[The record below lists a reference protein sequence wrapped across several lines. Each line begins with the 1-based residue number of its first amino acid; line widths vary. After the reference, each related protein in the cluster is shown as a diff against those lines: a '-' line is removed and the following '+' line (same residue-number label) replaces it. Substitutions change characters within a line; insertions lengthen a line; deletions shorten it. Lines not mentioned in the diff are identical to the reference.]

1 MYERQKAKLKEL
13 FKADADFWRGE
24 ILQDLKKYKCW
35 IAGGAI
41 LSIFTGEEVNDIDIF
56 FRSKEDVFNVINSR
70 SGNWYF
76 TKWSATTRDI
86 IRKPIQLV
94 YKNTFSSAEQIF
106 KTFDFSVCCAAYD
119 CETEELV
126 FGDTFFEDVMSRTI
140 HFNHHTDGAIM
151 TLPRIVKYQERG
163 YSFPKP
169 ELMKVGLTL
178 ANYNLQSW
186 DDVSDVLSGTYGSS
200 FSNLADDMKEKGIDF
215 SFDEAI
221 NVISKCEEDNIDD
234 ENNRRYISAFD
245 SADTIRRYLGLP
257 VKYFVYNN
265 IPYDINFCKLTSV
278 PEGSTRVELES
289 LVKLPLTL
297 YKSIERNGRSTY
309 DNNFVYKEGE
319 YAVANNNLARAS
331 GKIAHGAGLYFRKYV
346 NQVNENNKALVIAKV
361 FNYDDIMIETLG
373 AKQSYVVCKR
383 AFIERITTDDDEIM
397 LLKQDERKRNPNDIP
412 F

>member
-13 FKADADFWRGE
+13 FHVDADFGKGE

-41 LSIFTGEEVNDIDIF
+41 LSIFTGEEVNDVDVF

-76 TKWSATTRDI
+76 TKWSATTSDI

-94 YKNTFSSAEQIF
+94 YKNTFSSVEEIF

-119 CETEELV
+119 CETEEFV

-200 FSNLADDMKEKGIDF
+200 FSNLADNMKEKGVDF

-221 NVISKCEEDNIDD
+221 NVI
-234 ENNRRYISAFD
+234 
-245 SADTIRRYLGLP
+245 
-257 VKYFVYNN
+257 
-265 IPYDINFCKLTSV
+265 
-278 PEGSTRVELES
+278 
-289 LVKLPLTL
+289 
-297 YKSIERNGRSTY
+297 
-309 DNNFVYKEGE
+309 
-319 YAVANNNLARAS
+319 
-331 GKIAHGAGLYFRKYV
+331 
-346 NQVNENNKALVIAKV
+346 
-361 FNYDDIMIETLG
+361 
-373 AKQSYVVCKR
+373 
-383 AFIERITTDDDEIM
+383 
-397 LLKQDERKRNPNDIP
+397 
-412 F
+412 

>member
-13 FKADADFWRGE
+13 LAKDTYIDGKGGF
-24 ILQDLKKYKCW
+24 LQELKKYKCW

-41 LSIFTGEEVNDIDIF
+41 LSIFTGEEVNDVDVF
-56 FRSKEDVFNVINSR
+56 FRSKEDVFNVINAR

-76 TKWSATTRDI
+76 TKWSATTKDI
-86 IRKPIQLV
+86 IRKPVQLV
-94 YKNTFSSAEQIF
+94 YKNTFSSVEEIF

-119 CETEELV
+119 CETEEFV

-186 DDVSDVLSGTYGSS
+186 DDVSNVLSGTYGSS
-200 FSNLADDMKEKGIDF
+200 FSSLADDMKEKNIDF

-221 NVISKCEEDNIDD
+221 NVVSKCEENNIDD
-234 ENNRRYISAFD
+234 EDNRCYIGAFD
-245 SADTIRRYLGLP
+245 SADTIRKYLDLP
-257 VKYFVYNN
+257 IKYFVHNN
-265 IPYDINFCKLTSV
+265 TPYDINFRKLTSV
-278 PEGSTRVELES
+278 PDGSTRVELES
-289 LVKLPLTL
+289 LVKLPLIL
-297 YKSIERNGRSTY
+297 YKSIEPNGRSTF
-309 DNNFVYKEGE
+309 DPVFEYKEGE
-319 YAVANNNLARAS
+319 YAIANDDMAYKHVSL
-331 GKIAHGAGLYFRKYV
+331 GAGLYFKRYANEV
-346 NQVNENNKALVIAKV
+346 NTDNKALVTAKV
-361 FNYDDIMIETLG
+361 YNYDDIKIETLG
-373 AKQSYVVCKR
+373 AGSSHIVCKR
-383 AFIERITTDDDEIM
+383 AFIERITTDYDEIR
-397 LLKQDERKRNPNDIP
+397 LLKQDERKKNPNDIP

>member
-13 FKADADFWRGE
+13 FKADADFGQGE

-94 YKNTFSSAEQIF
+94 YKNTFSSVEGIF

-119 CETEELV
+119 CETEEFV

-221 NVISKCEEDNIDD
+221 NVISKCEEGNIDD
-234 ENNRRYISAFD
+234 EDNRCYIGAFD

-265 IPYDINFCKLTSV
+265 IPYDINFRKLTSV

-319 YAVANNNLARAS
+319 YAVANNNLAGAS

-346 NQVNENNKALVIAKV
+346 NQVNKNNKALVIAKV

-373 AKQSYVVCKR
+373 AKQSYIVCKR

-397 LLKQDERKRNPNDIP
+397 LLKQDEQKKNEDDFP

>member
-1 MYERQKAKLKEL
+1 MYERQKAKLKGL
-13 FKADADFWRGE
+13 FHADANFGQGE
-24 ILQDLKKYKCW
+24 ILQELKKYKCW

-41 LSIFTGEEVNDIDIF
+41 LSIFTGEEVNDVDVF
-56 FRSKEDVFNVINSR
+56 FRSKEDVFNVINAR

-76 TKWSATTRDI
+76 TKWSATTSDI

-94 YKNTFSSAEQIF
+94 YKNTFSSVEEIF

-119 CETEELV
+119 CETEEFV

-200 FSNLADDMKEKGIDF
+200 FSNLADNMKEKGVDF

-234 ENNRRYISAFD
+234 EDNRRYISAFD
-245 SADTIRRYLGLP
+245 CADTIRKHLGLP
-257 VKYFVYNN
+257 IKYFVYNN
-265 IPYDINFCKLTSV
+265 TPYDTNFRKLTSV
-278 PEGSTRVELES
+278 PDGSTRVELES

-297 YKSIERNGRSTY
+297 YKSIEPNGRSTF
-309 DNNFVYKEGE
+309 DPVFEYKEGE
-319 YAVANNNLARAS
+319 YAIANDDMAYKHVSL
-331 GKIAHGAGLYFRKYV
+331 GAGLYFKRYANEV
-346 NQVNENNKALVIAKV
+346 NTDNKALVTAKV
-361 FNYDDIMIETLG
+361 YNYDDIKIETLG
-373 AKQSYVVCKR
+373 AGSSHIVCKR
-383 AFIERITTDDDEIM
+383 AFIERIITDYDEIR
-397 LLKQDERKRNPNDIP
+397 LLKQDERKKNPNDIP

>member
-13 FKADADFWRGE
+13 FHADADFCKGE

-41 LSIFTGEEVNDIDIF
+41 LSIFTGEEVNDVDVF

-70 SGNWYF
+70 SGSWYF
-76 TKWSATTRDI
+76 TKWSATTSDI

-94 YKNTFSSAEQIF
+94 YKNTFSSVEEIF

-119 CETEELV
+119 CETEEFV
-126 FGDTFFEDVMSRTI
+126 FGETFFEDVMSRTI

-186 DDVSDVLSGTYGSS
+186 DDVSNVLSGTYGSS
-200 FSNLADDMKEKGIDF
+200 FSNLADNMKEKGVDF

-221 NVISKCEEDNIDD
+221 NVISKCEENNID
-234 ENNRRYISAFD
+234 NKCNRCYINDFRDAN
-245 SADTIRRYLGLP
+245 AIRRHLGLP
-257 VKYFVYNN
+257 IKYFVYNN

-289 LVKLPLTL
+289 LVRLPLTL

-309 DNNFVYKEGE
+309 DSKFIYKEGE
-319 YAVANNNLARAS
+319 YAVANNNLAGVNKVS
-331 GKIAHGAGLYFRKYV
+331 YGAGLYFRKYV
-346 NQVNENNKALVIAKV
+346 NQVNERNKALVVAKV

-373 AKQSYVVCKR
+373 TKQPYIVCKR
-383 AFIERITTDDDEIM
+383 AFIERITTDNDEIM
-397 LLKQDERKRNPNDIP
+397 LLKQDEQRKNEDD
-412 F
+412 FSL

>member
-13 FKADADFWRGE
+13 FHADADFGKGE

-41 LSIFTGEEVNDIDIF
+41 LSIFTGEEVNDVDVF

-76 TKWSATTRDI
+76 TKWSATTSDI

-94 YKNTFSSAEQIF
+94 YKNTFSSVEEIF

-119 CETEELV
+119 CETEEFV

-151 TLPRIVKYQERG
+151 TLPRIAKYQERG

-186 DDVSDVLSGTYGSS
+186 DDVSNVLSGTYGSS
-200 FSNLADDMKEKGIDF
+200 FSNLADNMKEKGVDF

-234 ENNRRYISAFD
+234 EDNRCYISAFGC
-245 SADTIRRYLGLP
+245 ADTIRKYLGLP
-257 VKYFVYNN
+257 IKYFVHNN
-265 IPYDINFCKLTSV
+265 VPYDTNFCKLTSV
-278 PEGSTRVELES
+278 PEGSTCVELES

-309 DNNFVYKEGE
+309 DSNFVYKQGE
-319 YAVANNNLARAS
+319 YAVANDNLKDRV
-331 GKIAHGAGLYFRKYV
+331 KIAHGAGLYFRRYV
-346 NQVNENNKALVIAKV
+346 NEVTESNRALVIAKV

-373 AKQSYVVCKR
+373 EKQSYVVCKR
-383 AFIERITTDDDEIM
+383 AFIERITTDNDEIM
-397 LLKQDERKRNPNDIP
+397 FLKQNERKKNKDT
-412 F
+412 FSF

>member
-13 FKADADFWRGE
+13 LAKDTYIDGKGGF
-24 ILQDLKKYKCW
+24 LQELKKYKCW

-41 LSIFTGEEVNDIDIF
+41 LSIFTGEEVNDVDVF
-56 FRSKEDVFNVINSR
+56 FRSKEDVFNVINAR

-76 TKWSATTRDI
+76 TKWSATTKDI
-86 IRKPIQLV
+86 IRKPVQLV
-94 YKNTFSSAEQIF
+94 YKNTFSSVEEIF

-119 CETEELV
+119 CETEEFV

-186 DDVSDVLSGTYGSS
+186 DDVSNVLSGTYGSS
-200 FSNLADDMKEKGIDF
+200 FSSLADDMKEKNIDF

-221 NVISKCEEDNIDD
+221 NVVSKCEENNIDD
-234 ENNRRYISAFD
+234 EDNRCYIGAFD
-245 SADTIRRYLGLP
+245 SADTIRKHLGLP
-257 VKYFVYNN
+257 IKYFVHNN
-265 IPYDINFCKLTSV
+265 IPYDINFRKLTSV
-278 PEGSTRVELES
+278 PDGSTRVELEN

-309 DNNFVYKEGE
+309 DSNFVYKEGE
-319 YAVANNNLARAS
+319 YAVANNNLARVD
-331 GKIAHGAGLYFRKYV
+331 IVAHGAGLYFRKYV
-346 NQVNENNKALVIAKV
+346 NEVNKSNKALVIAKV

-373 AKQSYVVCKR
+373 GQQPYVVCKR
-383 AFIERITTDDDEIM
+383 AFIERITTDNDEIM
-397 LLKQDERKRNPNDIP
+397 LLKQDEQKRNPNDIP

>member
-1 MYERQKAKLKEL
+1 M
-13 FKADADFWRGE
+13 
-24 ILQDLKKYKCW
+24 
-35 IAGGAI
+35 
-41 LSIFTGEEVNDIDIF
+41 
-56 FRSKEDVFNVINSR
+56 
-70 SGNWYF
+70 
-76 TKWSATTRDI
+76 
-86 IRKPIQLV
+86 
-94 YKNTFSSAEQIF
+94 
-106 KTFDFSVCCAAYD
+106 
-119 CETEELV
+119 

-186 DDVSDVLSGTYGSS
+186 DDVSNVLSGTYGSS
-200 FSNLADDMKEKGIDF
+200 FSNLADNMKENSVDF

-234 ENNRRYISAFD
+234 EDNRRYISAFD
-245 SADTIRRYLGLP
+245 CADTIRKHLGLP
-257 VKYFVYNN
+257 IKYFVYNN

-309 DNNFVYKEGE
+309 DSNFVYKQGE
-319 YAVANNNLARAS
+319 YAIANDNLKDRV
-331 GKIAHGAGLYFRKYV
+331 KIAHGAGLYFRRYV
-346 NQVNENNKALVIAKV
+346 NEVTESNRALVIAKV

-373 AKQSYVVCKR
+373 EKQSYVVCKR
-383 AFIERITTDDDEIM
+383 AFIERIITDNDEIM
-397 LLKQDERKRNPNDIP
+397 LLKQNERKKNKDT
-412 F
+412 FSF

>member
-13 FKADADFWRGE
+13 FHADADFGKGE

-41 LSIFTGEEVNDIDIF
+41 LSIFTGEEVNDIDVF

-70 SGNWYF
+70 SGSWYF
-76 TKWSATTRDI
+76 TKWSATTSDI

-94 YKNTFSSAEQIF
+94 YKNTFSSVEEIF

-119 CETEELV
+119 CETEEFV

-186 DDVSDVLSGTYGSS
+186 DDVSNVLSGTYGSS
-200 FSNLADDMKEKGIDF
+200 FSNLADNMKEKGIDF

-221 NVISKCEEDNIDD
+221 NIISKCEEDNIDD
-234 ENNRRYISAFD
+234 EGNRCYINSFRDAN
-245 SADTIRRYLGLP
+245 TIRRHLGLP

-278 PEGSTRVELES
+278 PDGYTRVELES
-289 LVKLPLTL
+289 LVELPLTL
-297 YKSIERNGRSTY
+297 YKSIEPNGRSTF
-309 DNNFVYKEGE
+309 DPVFEYKEGE
-319 YAVANNNLARAS
+319 YAIANDSMAYKHFSL
-331 GKIAHGAGLYFRKYV
+331 GAGLYFKRYANEV
-346 NQVNENNKALVIAKV
+346 NTDNKALVTAKV
-361 FNYDDIMIETLG
+361 YNYDDIKIETLG
-373 AKQSYVVCKR
+373 AGSPHIVCKR
-383 AFIERITTDDDEIM
+383 AFIERITTDYDEIR

>member
-13 FKADADFWRGE
+13 FHADANFGQGE
-24 ILQDLKKYKCW
+24 ILQELKKYKCW

-41 LSIFTGEEVNDIDIF
+41 LSIFTGEEVNDVDVF
-56 FRSKEDVFNVINSR
+56 FRSKEDVFNVINAR

-76 TKWSATTRDI
+76 TKWSATTSDI

-94 YKNTFSSAEQIF
+94 YKNTFSSVEEIF

-119 CETEELV
+119 CETEEFV

-200 FSNLADDMKEKGIDF
+200 FSNLADNMKEKGVDF

-234 ENNRRYISAFD
+234 EDNRRYISAFD
-245 SADTIRRYLGLP
+245 CADTIRKHLGLP
-257 VKYFVYNN
+257 IKYFVYNN
-265 IPYDINFCKLTSV
+265 TPYDINFCKLTSV

-297 YKSIERNGRSTY
+297 YKSIERNGRSTF
-309 DNNFVYKEGE
+309 DPVFEYKEGE
-319 YAVANNNLARAS
+319 YAIANDDMAYRHVSL
-331 GKIAHGAGLYFRKYV
+331 GAGLYFKRYANEV
-346 NQVNENNKALVIAKV
+346 NTDNKALVTAKV
-361 FNYDDIMIETLG
+361 YNYDDIKIETLG
-373 AKQSYVVCKR
+373 AGSSHIVCKR
-383 AFIERITTDDDEIM
+383 AFIERITTDYDEIR
-397 LLKQDERKRNPNDIP
+397 LLKQDERKKNPNDIP

>member
-13 FKADADFWRGE
+13 FHADANFGQGE
-24 ILQDLKKYKCW
+24 ILQELKKYKCW

-41 LSIFTGEEVNDIDIF
+41 LSIFTGEEVNDVDVF
-56 FRSKEDVFNVINSR
+56 FRSKEDVFNVINAR

-76 TKWSATTRDI
+76 TKWSATTTDI
-86 IRKPIQLV
+86 IRKPVQLV
-94 YKNTFSSAEQIF
+94 YKNTFSSVEEIF

-119 CETEELV
+119 CETEEFV

-200 FSNLADDMKEKGIDF
+200 FSNLADNMKEKGVDF

-234 ENNRRYISAFD
+234 EDNRRYISAFD
-245 SADTIRRYLGLP
+245 YADTIRKHLGLP
-257 VKYFVYNN
+257 IKYFVYNN

-289 LVKLPLTL
+289 LVKLPLIL

-309 DNNFVYKEGE
+309 DSNFIYKEGE
-319 YAVANNNLARAS
+319 YAVANNNLAGVEKVS
-331 GKIAHGAGLYFRKYV
+331 YGAGLYFRKYV
-346 NQVNENNKALVIAKV
+346 NQVNESNKALVVAKV

-373 AKQSYVVCKR
+373 AGSSHIVCKR
-383 AFIERITTDDDEIM
+383 AFIERITTDYDEIR
-397 LLKQDERKRNPNDIP
+397 LLKQDERKKNPNDIP

>member
-13 FKADADFWRGE
+13 FHADADFNKGE
-24 ILQDLKKYKCW
+24 ILQELKKYKCW

-41 LSIFTGEEVNDIDIF
+41 LSIFTGEEVNDVDVF
-56 FRSKEDVFNVINSR
+56 FRSKEDVFNVINAR

-76 TKWSATTRDI
+76 TKWSATTSDI

-94 YKNTFSSAEQIF
+94 YKNTFSSVEEIF

-119 CETEELV
+119 CETEEFV

-140 HFNHHTDGAIM
+140 HFNHHTNSAIM
-151 TLPRIVKYQERG
+151 TLPRIAKYQERG

-186 DDVSDVLSGTYGSS
+186 DDVSNVLSGTYGSS
-200 FSNLADDMKEKGIDF
+200 FSNLADNMKENGVDF

-234 ENNRRYISAFD
+234 EDSRRYISAFGC
-245 SADTIRRYLGLP
+245 ADTIRKHLGIP
-257 VKYFVYNN
+257 IKYFVYNN

-309 DNNFVYKEGE
+309 DSNFVYKQGE
-319 YAVANNNLARAS
+319 YAVANDNLKDRV
-331 GKIAHGAGLYFRKYV
+331 KIAHGAGLYFRRYV
-346 NQVNENNKALVIAKV
+346 NEVTESNMALVIARV

-373 AKQSYVVCKR
+373 EKQSYVVCKR
-383 AFIERITTDDDEIM
+383 AFIERIITDNDEIM
-397 LLKQDERKRNPNDIP
+397 LLKQNERKKNKDT
-412 F
+412 FSF

>member
-13 FKADADFWRGE
+13 FHADADFNKGE
-24 ILQDLKKYKCW
+24 ILQELKKYKCW

-41 LSIFTGEEVNDIDIF
+41 LSIFTGEEVNDVDVF
-56 FRSKEDVFNVINSR
+56 FRSKEDVFNVINAR

-76 TKWSATTRDI
+76 TKWSATTSDI

-94 YKNTFSSAEQIF
+94 YKNTFSSVEEIF

-119 CETEELV
+119 CETEEFV

-140 HFNHHTDGAIM
+140 HFNHHTNSAIM
-151 TLPRIVKYQERG
+151 TLPRIAKYQERG

-178 ANYNLQSW
+178 TNYNLQSW
-186 DDVSDVLSGTYGSS
+186 DDVSNVLSGTYGSS
-200 FSNLADDMKEKGIDF
+200 FSNLADNMKENGVDF

-234 ENNRRYISAFD
+234 EDSRRYISAFGC
-245 SADTIRRYLGLP
+245 ADTIRKHLGIP
-257 VKYFVYNN
+257 IKYFVYNN

-309 DNNFVYKEGE
+309 DSNFVYKQGE
-319 YAVANNNLARAS
+319 YAVANDNLKDRV
-331 GKIAHGAGLYFRKYV
+331 KIAHGAGLYFRRYV
-346 NQVNENNKALVIAKV
+346 NEVTESNMALVIARV

-373 AKQSYVVCKR
+373 EKQSYVVCKR
-383 AFIERITTDDDEIM
+383 AFIERIITDNDEIM
-397 LLKQDERKRNPNDIP
+397 LLKQNERKKNKDT
-412 F
+412 FSF

>member
-13 FKADADFWRGE
+13 FAKDTYFGGEAE
-24 ILQDLKKYKCW
+24 ILKELKKYKCW

-41 LSIFTGEEVNDIDIF
+41 LSIFTGEEVNDVDVF

-70 SGNWYF
+70 SANWYF
-76 TKWSATTRDI
+76 TKWSATTTDI
-86 IRKPIQLV
+86 IRKPVQFV
-94 YKNTFSSAEQIF
+94 FKNTFSSADEIF

-119 CETEELV
+119 CATEEFV

-186 DDVSDVLSGTYGSS
+186 DDVSNVLSGTYGSS
-200 FSNLADDMKEKGIDF
+200 FSNLADNMKEKNINF

-221 NVISKCEEDNIDD
+221 NVISKCEENNIDD
-234 ENNRRYISAFD
+234 EDNKCYIGAFD
-245 SADTIRRYLGLP
+245 NADTIRRYLGLP

-309 DNNFVYKEGE
+309 DSNFVYKQGE
-319 YAVANNNLARAS
+319 YAVANNRLEDND
-331 GKIAHGAGLYFRKYV
+331 KVAHGAGLYFRKYV
-346 NQVNENNKALVIAKV
+346 NQVNDNNKALVIAKV

-397 LLKQDERKRNPNDIP
+397 LLKQDEQMKNEKDFP